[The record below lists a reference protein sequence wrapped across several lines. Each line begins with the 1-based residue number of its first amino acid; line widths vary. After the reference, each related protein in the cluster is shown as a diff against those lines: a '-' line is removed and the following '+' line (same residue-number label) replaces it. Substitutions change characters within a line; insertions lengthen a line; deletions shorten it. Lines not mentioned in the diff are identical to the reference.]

1 MSFPP
6 SLRQRIVEKIQS
18 NKLTIIVGPTGCGKS
33 SIVPQ
38 VLLDSFGKSI
48 LCTQPRRLAVVS
60 VASHVA
66 QQRGSQLGNEVGY
79 HVGQEKVM
87 TVDTGLIFATAGI
100 LLEELKGQGLDALT
114 KHKVVIIDE
123 CHERSC
129 ESDLCLTIIK
139 EFMIAHPRSNL
150 RVVLMSA
157 TFNHAKYTN
166 FFQRVPGCE
175 YIDTITLQT
184 AESINAQYSNVETLY
199 LDNIARMLGNVESI
213 GTSNYMDFCNAMK
226 RDPMKELM
234 GYDMGKSLSTEL
246 LTMIVTL
253 VKHLD
258 HEETTS
264 SVFLV
269 FAPTYRHLEQM
280 YSALNAFESDFDI
293 NVLHSSIDIED
304 CLDSMRKKEGSRENR
319 RKVLLASAIADSSVT
334 IPQVSIVID
343 TCRSLEVKWDC
354 DNCRYIPRTTWS
366 SQAICDQRKG
376 RTGRTCTGRVF
387 RLVHQG
393 FFNNWMEPW
402 EQPKIEFASC
412 RDEVLA
418 LLSSR
423 SKVMSDPRAILE
435 KCMDSPPPT
444 TVEKAAKYLLDIGA
458 CVEEVTSRKKRLVPT
473 EYGRLVSALPYTV
486 EEAALI
492 VHGARN
498 GYLHEALALVT
509 IKSIRPQP
517 IVVSFGREDANRIN
531 LSRYFPLVDH
541 KNHMSVAIAHFSAYM
556 FWYVKWNTIRR
567 YAMKEHFESCTMK
580 NQSVHSTNH
589 LFDNELDHTNRADCN
604 VGEWTETMETV
615 HNDWCRDHFINPSS
629 VKSISKSIEVAMKTF
644 YRADFE
650 PEWLRCQPLEPK
662 WNNEEISDIKKLDV
676 FSSVYGVLRG
686 GEMSLK
692 YLIQLQEQG
701 LDQKRDQVSSDMYVC
716 MHFLRGSC
724 KFGER
729 CNSIH
734 SYSAPRPP
742 CVFMSR
748 GGCTNSNCLFS
759 HEQKFSNDVMVEQQ
773 YGKKQP
779 LDWYHESSFSLM
791 LLDSGDGSFFHS
803 IDALGINPKAKV
815 SLNWKSLARWHCSD
829 SLRAQ
834 SIDRTI
840 TKCAIN
846 FPCVERFANDE
857 DKQRNIQGLF
867 MSCAAFFKPKVKSG
881 QNVEIAISLCQDEF
895 SKFDILSSANN
906 AGFCLA
912 YFHSFDVSHFPGF
925 TPRYSN
931 DDKMPHRNSRFYVFR
946 MKSNSAKPPRRMI
959 EVREAAKFGIELEVS
974 SAGFLTPDYIAT
986 TLAKKGILI
995 DIINNWR
1002 ESKKTTNNWKLVPD
1016 GSITCSASQ
1025 PNCNKFELVSP
1036 PLYSEDGLEHTSNLL
1051 KNLSFSNLNVNRS
1064 CGFHV
1069 HIDVSRLSLQQIVCI
1084 CQQYLRYE
1092 EAIDSML
1099 PRSRRTGSRESN
1111 QYFRS
1116 NKESIREKFVDQ
1128 SDHSVISLLSDCQT
1142 IEDLVD
1148 YMNPHNQRY
1157 YKLNLQNL
1165 KTKRQ
1170 PTIEFR
1176 QHSGTAN
1183 HEKVDAWIRFCIRFC
1198 ENSASLEQPAVTLYD
1213 DFLVSGDQK
1222 CCICFETPLR
1232 NELTELDGCDHLYC
1246 CDCIERW
1253 SRRENTCPQ
1262 CKSSFVE
1269 IKPYYSADMDKQFD
1283 ELFRKVVRDSA
1294 LHDFYRKRKEL
1305 LSIDAE
1311 GEACCYECVTGGMC
1325 TK

>member
-87 TVDTGLIFATAGI
+87 TAETGLIFATAGI

-129 ESDLCLTIIK
+129 ESDLCLTIMK

-157 TFNHAKYTN
+157 TFNHAKYAN

-304 CLDSMRKKEGSRENR
+304 CLDSMRKKEGSRDNR

-402 EQPKIEFASC
+402 EQPKIELASC

-662 WNNEEISDIKKLDV
+662 WNIEEISDIKKLDV

-779 LDWYHESSFSLM
+779 LDWYHESSSSLM

-815 SLNWKSLARWHCSD
+815 SLNWKSLASWHCSD

-846 FPCVERFANDE
+846 FPCVERFVNDE
-857 DKQRNIQGLF
+857 DKQR
-867 MSCAAFFKPKVKSG
+867 
-881 QNVEIAISLCQDEF
+881 
-895 SKFDILSSANN
+895 LSSIVHQIVTN
-906 AGFCLA
+906 F
-912 YFHSFDVSHFPGF
+912 
-925 TPRYSN
+925 
-931 DDKMPHRNSRFYVFR
+931 
-946 MKSNSAKPPRRMI
+946 
-959 EVREAAKFGIELEVS
+959 EVS
-974 SAGFLTPDYIAT
+974 ESSMVVWISRSHRCPIVFAANSMYSATVFTI
-986 TLAKKGILI
+986 
-995 DIINNWR
+995 R
-1002 ESKKTTNNWKLVPD
+1002 
-1016 GSITCSASQ
+1016 
-1025 PNCNKFELVSP
+1025 
-1036 PLYSEDGLEHTSNLL
+1036 
-1051 KNLSFSNLNVNRS
+1051 RS
-1064 CGFHV
+1064 
-1069 HIDVSRLSLQQIVCI
+1069 D
-1084 CQQYLRYE
+1084 
-1092 EAIDSML
+1092 DSML

-1116 NKESIREKFVDQ
+1116 NKESIREKFGLGD
-1128 SDHSVISLLSDCQT
+1128 
-1142 IEDLVD
+1142 
-1148 YMNPHNQRY
+1148 
-1157 YKLNLQNL
+1157 
-1165 KTKRQ
+1165 
-1170 PTIEFR
+1170 
-1176 QHSGTAN
+1176 HSGTAN

-1198 ENSASLEQPAVTLYD
+1198 ENSASLEQPAVALYD

-1246 CDCIERW
+1246 YDCIERW
-1253 SRRENTCPQ
+1253 SRQENTCPQ

-1294 LHDFYRKRKEL
+1294 LHEFYKKRKEL